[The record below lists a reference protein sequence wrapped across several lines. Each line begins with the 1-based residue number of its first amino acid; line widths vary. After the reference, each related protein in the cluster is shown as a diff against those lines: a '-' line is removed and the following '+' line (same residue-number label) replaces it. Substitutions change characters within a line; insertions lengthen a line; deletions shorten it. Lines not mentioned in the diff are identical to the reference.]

1 MGLDRLQNK
10 NTFINTFGVKGV
22 GKLICRA
29 KMPKTA
35 MASLWRITETAS
47 TKSR

>member
-10 NTFINTFGVKGV
+10 NTVINTYGGKGV

-29 KMPKTA
+29 KMPEIA
-35 MASLWRITETAS
+35 MASLWRTTETAS
-47 TKSR
+47 MKSR